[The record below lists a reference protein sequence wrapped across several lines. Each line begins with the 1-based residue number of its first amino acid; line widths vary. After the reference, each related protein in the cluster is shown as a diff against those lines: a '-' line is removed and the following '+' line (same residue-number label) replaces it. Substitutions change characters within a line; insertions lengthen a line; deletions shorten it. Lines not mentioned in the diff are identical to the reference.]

1 VGGGCCSAGRGRLPS
16 RAGKETAPTGGA
28 QAGSDWARGGRG
40 RLAAEWAG
48 GACWAE
54 RPRRATGLARLRGWA
69 AVLGRGE
76 RNGHGAES
84 PGREGKR
91 NFSFSF
97 SKQIFQK
104 HFKYKFQLDFE
115 LIWNSNQNHSSQNKY
130 ATACMHHLQLT
141 LYLILVFTKI
151 IYFLYFNAHQNCL
164 NKSIWLFL
172 ENANLG
178 CYNSTPLKMN
188 LVLEIRVI
196 AYSNSWG

>member
-1 VGGGCCSAGRGRLPS
+1 MPVVDGGCCSAGRGRLPS

-141 LYLILVFTKI
+141 LYLILVFTK
-151 IYFLYFNAHQNCL
+151 
-164 NKSIWLFL
+164 LFISYISML
-172 ENANLG
+172 
-178 CYNSTPLKMN
+178 TK
-188 LVLEIRVI
+188 I
-196 AYSNSWG
+196 A